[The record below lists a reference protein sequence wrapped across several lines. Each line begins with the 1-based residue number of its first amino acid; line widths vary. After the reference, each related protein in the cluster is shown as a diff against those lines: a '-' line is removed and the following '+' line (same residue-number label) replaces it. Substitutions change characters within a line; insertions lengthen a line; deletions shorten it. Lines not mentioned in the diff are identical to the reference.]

1 MPRIRYHIVFLI
13 LIMHIFVCNNTKLQA
28 NVANIKT
35 NGVTYAV
42 IIGISDYFEVPDLEF
57 AHKDAQ
63 AFANFLKS
71 KAGGNVDST
80 NIKLFLNKDATA
92 MNIGDAFLWINR
104 VVMKGDKVYIYF
116 AGHGDVEA
124 LNDVENGL
132 LLLYRAPVSSY
143 FAFGNDY
150 LPVYELKKFLVTLTS
165 KGVDG
170 ILITDACR
178 SGKLAGGISGGQQT
192 FKALGTNW
200 SNEIK
205 IMSCQPDELSQ
216 EGPQW
221 GGGGGVFTYHLIK
234 GLQGLADYNNDG
246 HVSLHEIEQ
255 YLIQQVSKE
264 AAPAKQ
270 TPFTIGNKDYT
281 IVAVDEPTLMAVK
294 KQQGSQYPLITAINI
309 KGFEGSFFNKF
320 DTSVLFNYSKFQKA
334 LFLKNL
340 LQPEDN
346 NAYYYYNLLSNLPNS
361 SDIVRIMQ
369 RNLAAALQDEAMT
382 IIFPLLKGENVK
394 ADISQLEYASKC
406 LEIAIGLLGEDHY
419 ISKSLKARKLFL
431 DASALLIYCDI
442 VQDSSKYYRL
452 IDLSIAQLLES
463 IDLEPN
469 AAYAY
474 FGMAYACDKGKK
486 FTKAIQLYKTYL
498 LFVPNSAAAY
508 NNIGQIYEQ
517 QKQYKLAI
525 EYYQKAININP
536 ELTPSY
542 SNIAKCY
549 IAQKRYKKAIEN
561 YEIAIRLDL
570 KKKSSDGSAARSEAQ
585 VYYDH
590 AQGYFSKHQYLKA
603 IGSYQKAVSLSLKN
617 KVFLFA
623 SGL

>member
-1 MPRIRYHIVFLI
+1 MNGIRHYIIKFTIIIAGI
-13 LIMHIFVCNNTKLQA
+13 LCFQAKLSANNNVKNNTGL
-28 NVANIKT
+28 
-35 NGVTYAV
+35 TYAV
-42 IIGISDYFEVPDLEF
+42 IIGISNYFEVPDLEY
-57 AHKDAQ
+57 ADKDAQ

-71 KAGGNVDST
+71 KAGGSIDST
-80 NIKLFLNKDATA
+80 NIKLFLNQDATA

-132 LLLYRAPVSSY
+132 LLLYRAPASSY

-150 LPVYELKKFLVTLTS
+150 LPVYELKKFLITLTS

-234 GLQGLADYNNDG
+234 GLQGLADYNNDSK
-246 HVSLHEIEQ
+246 VTLSEIEQ

-264 AAPAKQ
+264 TAPAKQ
-270 TPFTIGNKDYT
+270 TPFALGNKDYT
-281 IVAVDEPTLMAVK
+281 LVEVDELTLAAVK

-309 KGFEGSFFNKF
+309 KGFEGSFFDKK
-320 DTSVLFNYSKFQKA
+320 DTSIFYTYSRFQKA

-340 LQPEDN
+340 LHPENN
-346 NAYYYYNLLSNLPNS
+346 NAYYYYNILKNNPNA
-361 SDIVRIMQ
+361 SDITRVMQ
-369 RNLAAALQDEAMT
+369 RNLAAAFQDEAMT

-394 ADISQLEYASKC
+394 TEISQLEYASKC
-406 LEIAIGLLGEDHY
+406 LEIAIVLLGEDHY
-419 ISKSLKARKLFL
+419 IAKSLKARKLFL
-431 DASALLIYCDI
+431 DASALLMYCDI
-442 VQDSSKYYRL
+442 VQDSTKYYRL
-452 IDLSIAQLLES
+452 IDLSIAQLQES
-463 IDLEPN
+463 IDLESN

-486 FTKAIQLYKTYL
+486 YSKAIDAYKTYL

-517 QKQYKLAI
+517 QRQYKNAI
-525 EYYQKAININP
+525 EHYQKAININP
-536 ELTPSY
+536 ELTTAY
-542 SNIAKCY
+542 SNIGKCY

-561 YEIAIRLDL
+561 YETALRLDF
-570 KKKSSDGSAARSEAQ
+570 KKKSDDGSTAKTEAQ
-585 VYYDH
+585 IYYDH
-590 AQGYFSKHQYLKA
+590 AQGYFSKHQYLRA
-603 IGSYQKAVSLSLKN
+603 ISSYQKALGASLKN
-617 KVFLFA
+617 KVYIFA